1 MSVQKQEIETLG
13 IVYEIRYAELQKKMT
28 VVLQSKRVS

>member
-13 IVYEIRYAELQKKMT
+13 IVYEITYAELQKKMT
-28 VVLQSKRVS
+28 VVLQSKGVS

>member
-13 IVYEIRYAELQKKMT
+13 TVYEIRYTELQKKMA
-28 VVLQSKRVS
+28 VVLQSKQVS